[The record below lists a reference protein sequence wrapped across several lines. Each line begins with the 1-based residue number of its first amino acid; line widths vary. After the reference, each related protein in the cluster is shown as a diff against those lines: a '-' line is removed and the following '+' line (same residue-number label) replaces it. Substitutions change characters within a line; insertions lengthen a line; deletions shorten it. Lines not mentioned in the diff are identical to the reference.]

1 MPQWLPAPAPERTPE
16 TEPFWSAT
24 RDGRLLLQ
32 HCGACGTV
40 AWFPRAVCLA
50 CQSTDLEWRPAS
62 GRGTVYSFTVV
73 HQGLGAYR
81 DVVPFVVGYVE
92 LEEGPRVLTNI
103 VGCEPGAVHI
113 GQTVVVQFD
122 DTGDGSALYR
132 FRPLEP

>member
-1 MPQWLPAPAPERTPE
+1 VARALPVPAPEQTPE
-16 TEPFWSAT
+16 TEPFWRAT
-24 RDGRLLLQ
+24 AAGQLLLQ
-32 HCGACGTV
+32 RCSGCGTI
-40 AWFPRAVCLA
+40 AWFPRSVCLS
-50 CQSTDLEWRPAS
+50 CQRTEFVSQPAS

-81 DVVPFVVGYVE
+81 DAGPFVVAYVE

-103 VGCEPGAVHI
+103 VGCEPSDVYI
-113 GQTVVVQFD
+113 GRPVVAQFD